1 MKKSIYAFLLAILLL
16 ISTSA
21 SFSDEDKKKESFI
34 AVVDLH
40 SILENSTAVKDLK
53 SKFEKIAAELREQM
67 SAKEVE
73 LNKEG
78 VKLVELKGQ
87 KDKKLYEKEA
97 GSFAKKL
104 SEAQKEY
111 QQQKVKLEKSYSDG
125 IMQINKNIV
134 SIIKE
139 FCKTKGCHIVLPS
152 SQVLYAEDS
161 LNISF
166 EILDKLNQQ
175 ICSINVK
182 F

>member
-1 MKKSIYAFLLAILLL
+1 MNKVMQALLAILLL
-16 ISTSA
+16 ISIHPC
-21 SFSDEDKKKESFI
+21 FSDAKEKKNESFI

-40 SILENSTAVKDLK
+40 SILENSLAVKDLK
-53 SKFEKIAAELREQM
+53 SKFETIAADLRDKMTKKEL
-67 SAKEVE
+67 E
-73 LNKEG
+73 LSKDE
-78 VKLVELKGQ
+78 VKLVELRGQ
-87 KDKKLYEKEA
+87 VDKKSYEKEA
-97 GSFAKKL
+97 GTFSKKV
-104 SEAQKEY
+104 SEAQKDY

-139 FCKTKGCHIVLPS
+139 FCQIKGCNIVIPS

-161 LNISF
+161 LNISL

-175 ICSINVK
+175 ISSINVK